1 MKGVCLKLG
10 KRGCTVGRIEM
21 GKSNGTIK
29 ISDTTLEKVQEFYN
43 WLQGESRPDGIEF
56 TNSPKLTPEE
66 AFCVIYYLQEELWV
80 LPDKYEMC
88 RECKDIYDSEN
99 EGACIKEE
107 STVVKDGE
115 EIDGNFPEEMYGLY
129 CDNCRPD

>member
-1 MKGVCLKLG
+1 
-10 KRGCTVGRIEM
+10 M
-21 GKSNGTIK
+21 GKSNGTIE

-43 WLQGESRPDGIEF
+43 WLQGESCPGDIEF
-56 TNSPKLTPEE
+56 THSPKLTPEE
-66 AFCVIYYLQEELWV
+66 AFSVVYYLQEELGV

-99 EGACIKEE
+99 EGASINEE
-107 STVVKDGE
+107 STVVNDGE
-115 EIDGNFPEEMYGLY
+115 ESDGNFPEEVYGLY